1 MDQVS
6 YLLGAYPAAPTDPS
20 SPEFGDFITALAG
33 HELVAGLEVPSHH
46 LADLAAVE
54 SMTQFASP
62 QWVYAVTCFPGTI
75 LAMAESPATGLAS
88 MDSVGRTTAVEFVAG
103 LREQLLRFDEQVGG
117 GQVQHLFLHSAPRGG
132 TPDALAVSLA
142 EILSWDW
149 GGTRLH
155 LEHSDAAVAGQQP
168 QKGFLSL
175 TDELRVLDQLGDI
188 GLVIN
193 WGRSAIESRSV
204 DGPVQHLEQAREA
217 GLLSGLMFS
226 GAAESDSAFGSGW
239 LDAHLPTSSVEP
251 SSLLTPAEI
260 TRSLQAA
267 GDQVLLGVKIGVRPL
282 EGDVAQKISVI
293 DRVLQ
298 DVHTAGTAE
307 R

>member
-1 MDQVS
+1 MS
-6 YLLGAYPAAPTDPS
+6 YLLGAYAAAPTDPS
-20 SPEFGDFITALAG
+20 SPEFGDFITALSG

-54 SMTQFASP
+54 SMVQFASP
-62 QWVYAVTCFPGTI
+62 QWVYAVTCFPGTV
-75 LAMAESPATGLAS
+75 LAMANTPSAGLAS
-88 MDSVGRTTAVEFVAG
+88 MDSAGRSAAVEFVAG
-103 LREQLLRFDEQVGG
+103 LREQIGRFDEQVGG
-117 GQVQHLFLHSAPRGG
+117 GKVQHLFLHSAPRGG

-149 GGTRLH
+149 NGTRLH
-155 LEHSDAAVAGQQP
+155 LEHSDAAVPGQES

-175 TDELRVLDQLGDI
+175 TDELTVLDQLGDV

-204 DGPVQHLEQAREA
+204 DGPVEHLERARAA

-226 GAAESDSAFGSGW
+226 GAAESESEFGSAW

-251 SSLLTPAEI
+251 TSLLTPAEI
-260 TRSLQAA
+260 TRSLRAA
-267 GDQVLLGVKIGVRPL
+267 GDDVFLGVKVGVRPVKA
-282 EGDVAQKISVI
+282 DVAQKVSAI

-298 DVHTAGTAE
+298 DIHSAATAE

>member
-1 MDQVS
+1 MS
-6 YLLGAYPAAPTDPS
+6 YLLGAYAAAPTDPS

-33 HELVAGLEVPSHH
+33 HELVAGLELPSHH

-54 SMTQFASP
+54 SMAQFASP
-62 QWVYAVTCFPGTI
+62 QWVYAVTCFPGTV
-75 LAMAESPATGLAS
+75 LTMADNPAAGLAS
-88 MDSVGRTTAVEFVAG
+88 TDSAGRSTAVEFVAG

-117 GQVQHLFLHSAPRGG
+117 GKVQHLFLHSAPRGG

-149 GGTRLH
+149 SGTQLH
-155 LEHSDAAVAGQQP
+155 MEHSDAAVAGQEP

-193 WGRSAIESRSV
+193 WGRSAIETRSV
-204 DGPVQHLEQAREA
+204 DGPVEHLERAREA

-226 GAAESDSAFGSGW
+226 GAAESDSEFGSAW

-251 SSLLTPAEI
+251 SSLLTPTEI
-260 TRSLQAA
+260 TRSMQAA
-267 GDQVLLGVKIGVRPL
+267 GDEIFLGVKVGVRPL
-282 EGDVAQKISVI
+282 EGDVAHKVSAI

-298 DVHTAGTAE
+298 DVQTAAAAG